1 MELTARQKALYETIK
16 SAALAGE
23 VCPTNREIAQRS
35 GLASTSTVA
44 DVLGRLHRK
53 GVVAV
58 KRFNRA
64 RVVALPDLGIAT
76 AEPPARSA
84 LGHAPHWRDRPPG
97 VSYRP
102 APEPSVFPPPMP
114 WRLKWRPQRWQP
126 KACQYIAGPLCGM
139 LLADQGADVIRV
151 DPPGGPV
158 WNTPANATWNRNT
171 FMPQEV
177 EPAQPPINMM
187 QKKTPWANGPQA
199 L

>member
-97 VSYRP
+97 VSYQP
-102 APEPSVFPPPMP
+102 TPEPSVFPPPMP
-114 WRLKWRPQRWQP
+114 WRLKWRPQRWRP
-126 KACQYIAGPLCGM
+126 STCQYFAGPPSTDEGAKCGKPVIGRSSYCARHHALCH
-139 LLADQGADVIRV
+139 R
-151 DPPGGPV
+151 
-158 WNTPANATWNRNT
+158 R
-171 FMPQEV
+171 PQEA
-177 EPAQPPINMM
+177 EPQSAIASIRSQR
-187 QKKTPWANGPQA
+187 
-199 L
+199 